1 VLNNGLHVYLY
12 MCVSDGDNIKMQQR
26 PIRSKNAYWFQLAW
40 KTGSR
45 RRLAV
50 AWRHPS
56 VHKDLESFTS
66 H

>member
-1 VLNNGLHVYLY
+1 

-56 VHKDLESFTS
+56 VH
-66 H
+66 